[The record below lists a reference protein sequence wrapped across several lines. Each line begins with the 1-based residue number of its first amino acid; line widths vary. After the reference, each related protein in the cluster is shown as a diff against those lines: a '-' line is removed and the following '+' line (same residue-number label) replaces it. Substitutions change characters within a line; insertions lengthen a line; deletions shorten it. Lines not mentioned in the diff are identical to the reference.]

1 MKNGK
6 IRVAAFL
13 VSTIIIL
20 TATGCALLPASIA
33 GGPAGETGAVAAT
46 APPQADEGLKQEEL
60 KGIRNAIRDYFV
72 KLYAQDVG
80 SYEKNNATGAIPE
93 NIKSFIAGRTLN
105 EGDMN
110 PEVGIHFPRYV
121 SINGLTAIS
130 YSIISKKGAEGT
142 EIPQIEASYLGK
154 KGDSLMFFAKVDL
167 KAGCVPDGVFNTNF
181 RQNGASGAYEKI
193 PNAAVGEGQI
203 ESIKLQVCYNIE
215 VLSQDDGYK
224 ILSARE
230 SSLVPGAR
238 NRLSAMNNDFVTRLP
253 YLDITKGQDGKT
265 YNNTEDGAIYEK
277 EAAMISS
284 FFENLKNLDGE
295 RMSLLR
301 QRWATGQKEFTDF
314 LAKTGVTKDGDSK
327 ELMNIGSD
335 YRTRFD
341 IDSFPLQPNM
351 EKITDLE
358 GFSVAP
364 YISYSSRQK
373 VYTVKFVGAVKMI
386 NGLIDS
392 ANDYKYNFKVYLSG
406 TGDTLRLSAIK
417 LDEYY
422 GVNNQ

>member
-1 MKNGK
+1 MKNRK
-6 IRVAAFL
+6 IRATAFL
-13 VSTIIIL
+13 VSAIFIL
-20 TATGCALLPASIA
+20 AATGCALLPAGIA
-33 GGPAGETGAVAAT
+33 GGSAGETAAVAAT
-46 APPQADEGLKQEEL
+46 APPPTDAGLKQEEI

-72 KLYAQDVG
+72 KLYAQDIG
-80 SYEKNNATGAIPE
+80 SYEKNSATGAIPE
-93 NIKSFIAGRTLN
+93 NIRSFIAGRTLN

-121 SINGLTAIS
+121 GINGLTAIS
-130 YSIISKKGAEGT
+130 YSLISTKGAEGT
-142 EIPQIEASYLGK
+142 ETPQIEASYLGK

-167 KAGCVPDGVFNTNF
+167 KAGCVPDGVFNANY
-181 RQNGASGAYEKI
+181 RQNGTSGAYEKI
-193 PNAAVGEGQI
+193 PNTAVGEGQI
-203 ESIKLQVCYNIE
+203 ESIKLQASYDIE
-215 VLSQDDGYK
+215 VVSQDDGYK

-238 NRLSAMNNDFVTRLP
+238 NRLSVMNNGFVTRLP

-265 YNNTEDGAIYEK
+265 YNNAEDGAVYEK

-301 QRWATGQKEFTDF
+301 QRWAAGQKEFTDF
-314 LAKTGVTKDGDSK
+314 LSKTGVTKDGESK

-351 EKITDLE
+351 EKITDMKE
-358 GFSVAP
+358 FSVTP
-364 YISYSSRQK
+364 YISYSSKQK
-373 VYTVKFVGAVKMI
+373 VYTVKFTGAVKMI

-392 ANDYKYNFKVYLSG
+392 TNDYKFNLKVYLSG
-406 TGDTLRLSAIK
+406 AGDTLRLSVLK

-422 GVNNQ
+422 SVNNQ